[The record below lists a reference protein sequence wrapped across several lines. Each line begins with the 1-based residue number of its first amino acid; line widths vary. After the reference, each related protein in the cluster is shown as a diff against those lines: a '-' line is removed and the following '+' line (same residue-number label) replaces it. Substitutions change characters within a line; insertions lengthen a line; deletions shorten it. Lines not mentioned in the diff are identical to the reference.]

1 MLAGMGLTVV
11 ARGREIS
18 VAVFGHD
25 PGEPAAAI
33 DWWPRTCLVF
43 TEYGAWTVRA
53 RRGGGEASPGVL
65 VAGSGG
71 AEYDCGHPY
80 GVDDR
85 NICLIFPPGVAAPPE
100 ALLPVAGRIAG
111 LRRDLRRYLKVRHE
125 HDPDRLDAIA
135 WSLMAAAGSPDA
147 PAAPGARDRALAG
160 RLRVLLDHEYADP
173 ALDAVA
179 AGRMLG
185 LSRTRM
191 IHVFGAV
198 VGTTPHRYLVERR
211 VAHAA
216 RLLATTDLPVTDI
229 CFDSGFGSVAR
240 FQEAFR
246 RAWGLTPSQ
255 YRARRATGSGA
266 IGPA

>member
-1 MLAGMGLTVV
+1 MLGSMGLTVV
-11 ARGREIS
+11 ARGREVS
-18 VAVFGHD
+18 VAVFGHR
-25 PGEPAAAI
+25 PGERAAAL

-53 RRGGGEASPGVL
+53 SRGGGEASPGVL

-85 NICLIFPPGVAAPPE
+85 NICLIFPAGVAAPPTV
-100 ALLPVAGRIAG
+100 LLPVAGRIATLRRG
-111 LRRDLRRYLKVRHE
+111 LRRHLAAAKDS
-125 HDPDRLDAIA
+125 PDGPDDLDAIA
-135 WSLMAAAGSPDA
+135 WSLMAAAGSADA
-147 PAAPGARDRALAG
+147 PAAPGARDRELAR
-160 RLRVLLDHEYADP
+160 RLRAVLDREFANP
-173 ALDAVA
+173 ALDTVA
-179 AGRMLG
+179 AGAMLG

-191 IHVFGAV
+191 IHVFREV

-216 RLLATTDLPVTDI
+216 RLLATGDIPVTDI

-240 FQEAFR
+240 FQAAFR
-246 RAWGLTPSQ
+246 RAWGVTPSK
-255 YRARRATGSGA
+255 YRASGLL
-266 IGPA
+266 